1 MQYLIQ
7 VTEAQL
13 ERTQNLTQMPLETA
27 KLIIEYQ
34 LARRNAQVKERWLKM
49 EREDMPE
56 LPSNLS
62 KVMGNTNLVKSLSS
76 KFLNWLM
83 DSNGIRYVSNNQN

>member
-7 VTEAQL
+7 VTEEQL
-13 ERTQNLTQMPLETA
+13 ERCQSLTQIPLETA

-34 LARRNAQVKERWLKM
+34 LARRDAQVKDRWLKI

-62 KVMGNTNLVKSLSS
+62 KVMGNTNMVKSLAT